1 MAEASAVRLRPGVFR
16 TAGRAWRST
25 WDALLQMPLA
35 FLITALATVLLSVAL
50 SFLGVSRTQA
60 LAQAGHPTPTD
71 SGWTAAVVALAS
83 LCTLVFQSLTVAP
96 LAIAIHRFVLLGER
110 SPLLPVVPL
119 GRVLRFAGW
128 LIALGVASSIP
139 ALLNL
144 VPLPGATLVGF
155 AILIVV
161 TVVLMRL
168 TLLFPAVAVQA
179 PGEPARLGWRETRW
193 QFWRIFA
200 VLFVT
205 GLPALL
211 VGGAILLLVL
221 RFDPAATPQSALQ
234 ETFSSPLWSVFDVLS
249 VALGAAAAS
258 WLFVGYRLAPG
269 AHEGVPAVPE

>member
-60 LAQAGHPTPTD
+60 GHPMPND
-71 SGWTAAVVALAS
+71 SGRTAAVVALAS

-128 LIALGVASSIP
+128 LIALGVAGSIP

-144 VPLPGATLVGF
+144 VPLPGATLAGSAV
-155 AILIVV
+155 LIVV
-161 TVVLMRL
+161 AVVLMRL

-179 PGEPARLGWRETRW
+179 PGDPARIGWRETRW

-205 GLPALL
+205 GLPVLL
-211 VGGAILLLVL
+211 VAGVILLLSL
-221 RFDPAATPQSALQ
+221 RFDPSATLEGALQ
-234 ETFSSPLWSVFDVLS
+234 KTFSSPLWSAFDGLS

-258 WLFVGYRLAPG
+258 WLFVGYGLAPDT
-269 AHEGVPAVPE
+269 HEGVPAAPE

>member
-1 MAEASAVRLRPGVFR
+1 MAKASAVRLRPGVFR

-25 WDALLQMPLA
+25 WDALLRMPLA
-35 FLITALATVLLSVAL
+35 FLVTALATVLLSLAL
-50 SFLGVSRTQA
+50 SSLGVSQA
-60 LAQAGHPTPTD
+60 LAQARHPTPND
-71 SGWTAAVVALAS
+71 PGRTAAVMALAS
-83 LCTLVFQSLTVAP
+83 LCTLALQSLAVAP

-128 LIALGVASSIP
+128 LVALGVAGSIP
-139 ALLNL
+139 ALLDL

-155 AILIVV
+155 AVLIVAI
-161 TVVLMRL
+161 VVLMRL

-200 VLFVT
+200 ALSVT
-205 GLPALL
+205 GAPILL
-211 VGGAILLLVL
+211 IVGAILLLVL
-221 RFDPAATPQSALQ
+221 RFDPSATLQSALE
-234 ETFSSPLWSVFDVLS
+234 ETFLSPLWSAFNVLG

-258 WLFVGYRLAPG
+258 WLFVGYGLAPG
-269 AHEGVPAVPE
+269 AREGMPAAPE